1 MADQQTPEFLRLSL
15 QDLAIR
21 VKICKLGGIEETLS
35 QALDPPSAKNIR
47 RAVDAL
53 IDVRALTLGE
63 ELTPLGIQLARLPLD
78 VFLGKL
84 ILMGSIFRC
93 LDAMI
98 TVAAIL
104 SSKSPFSAPFGARAQ
119 ADTVRLAFRR
129 GKLSSSSPS
138 QYLANP
144 NRSTDNFIGDSDL
157 LTIYNAY
164 LAWKRVCLTGGSEYQ
179 YCRKNFLSQQTL
191 SNIEDLKG
199 QLIVCLV
206 DSGFLPLT
214 EAERTALSRCDI
226 KFRLVSV
233 LC

>member
-1 MADQQTPEFLRLSL
+1 MTEQQTPELLRLSL

-53 IDVRALTLGE
+53 IDVRALTQGE
-63 ELTPLGIQLARLPLD
+63 DLTPLGIQLARLPLD

-84 ILMGSIFRC
+84 ILLGSIFKC
-93 LDAMI
+93 LDAAI
-98 TVAAIL
+98 TIAAIL

-129 GKLSSSSPS
+129 GQDFSVTVFNYSTCLTHG
-138 QYLANP
+138 YLLIFP
-144 NRSTDNFIGDSDL
+144 GDSDV
-157 LTIYNAY
+157 LTVYNAY

-179 YCRKNFLSQQTL
+179 FCKKNFLSQQTL

-199 QLIVCLV
+199 QLVVCLV

-214 EAERTALSRCDI
+214 EAERAALNQ
-226 KFRLVSV
+226 
-233 LC
+233 

>member
-1 MADQQTPEFLRLSL
+1 MADQQTPELLRLSL

-53 IDVRALTLGE
+53 IDVRALTAGE
-63 ELTPLGIQLARLPLD
+63 DLTPLGIQLARLPLD

-84 ILMGSIFRC
+84 ILLGSIFKC
-93 LDAMI
+93 LDAVI
-98 TVAAIL
+98 TIAAIL

-119 ADTVRLAFRR
+119 ADTIRLAFRR
-129 GKLSSSSPS
+129 G
-138 QYLANP
+138 
-144 NRSTDNFIGDSDL
+144 DSDL
-157 LTIYNAY
+157 LTVYNAY
-164 LAWKRVCLTGGSEYQ
+164 LAWKRVCITGGQEYQ
-179 YCRKNFLSQQTL
+179 FCRKNFLSPQTL

-199 QLIVCLV
+199 QLVVCLV

-214 EAERTALSRCDI
+214 EAERTSLN
-226 KFRLVSV
+226 RLVS
-233 LC
+233 LSNQFPYIAN